1 MKLTL
6 DEIRRIVMETSLAY
20 HMSIVRGESIQ
31 EAELHRAAALARVL
45 RALHLS
51 EAARQ
56 LEKTYDSRSSAKD

>member
-31 EAELHRAAALARVL
+31 EAERAAALARVL